1 MMRHLLFF
9 FLLGLAAQSCSQ
21 SPAPAQNAGQTPQP
35 SGQATQQA
43 AQTPQQAAPATPY
56 ASEKPG
62 WLVDLDQAY
71 ELSKKSGKPILAN
84 FTGSDWCGWCKRL
97 DASVF
102 STPKFQ
108 DWAKENVILLELD
121 FPRRKQIPEKNR
133 QQNAAMQQAL
143 QITGYPTIWVL
154 TLDKDAA
161 TGRYNINPKGK
172 TGYAP
177 TPEEFIGVVDQYVK
191 S

>member
-1 MMRHLLFF
+1 MIRTLILFLF
-9 FLLGLAAQSCSQ
+9 VGLTAQSCSQ
-21 SPAPAQNAGQTPQP
+21 SPAPAQGTQKTSQQP
-35 SGQATQQA
+35 AATAQQPAQAQPQA
-43 AQTPQQAAPATPY
+43 ATTAY

-62 WLVDLDQAY
+62 WLVDLDEAY

-102 STPKFQ
+102 STSTFQ
-108 DWAKENVILLELD
+108 DWAKKNVVLLELD

-143 QITGYPTIWVL
+143 RITGYPTIWVM

-161 TGRYNINPKGK
+161 TGRYSVNPLGK

-177 TPEEFIGVVDQYVK
+177 SPEEFITALKPYVK